1 MNAKLCYN
9 ESNIKRKAVKM
20 KKITSLLLVLVLLT
34 SFITPIFAVENEVN
48 VTLDGFELTFD
59 VPARIIGDRT
69 MVPVRA
75 IFEALGA
82 TVSYDGETKTVSA
95 VRGEDTITLT
105 IGKNELYKNGELA
118 YTMDVVPV
126 IIEENGESRT
136 LVPARAVS
144 EAFGATVE
152 WDGESASAIITNI
165 DDTTVMLIDGYPVD
179 LDTYYY
185 YISAVL
191 YNKMA
196 ERDSLADDEAVNALK
211 AEALDMLLTDFAKLY
226 IGKSVGFTPYMNTI
240 SQKVTSAFDAYKTT
254 YGENFGSVLEESFL
268 TEDVFKTMLMIDAFE
283 YDVLS
288 SLQSSFEY
296 MTDQQLADSLLLSG
310 IFMNAYHIL
319 LETEEEA
326 EKLLETAKAVLEHGT
341 DPGMKDNAD
350 GYYFIKNQMVKEFEE
365 ATLALEVGGTSDIVK
380 SEYGYHIIR
389 RLPIDREFVAH
400 NVRDMYIALLQNLYS
415 NSILE
420 AKEILSKK
428 ILNIVKEDPTNE
440 LINKYFDKYEELFE
454 EMPDPLEDVSN
465 SNVAIDED
473 VAIEITDEED
483 IDSDKFKKL
492 V

>member
-1 MNAKLCYN
+1 
-9 ESNIKRKAVKM
+9 M

-326 EKLLETAKAVLEHGT
+326 EKLLETAKA
-341 DPGMKDNAD
+341 
-350 GYYFIKNQMVKEFEE
+350 
-365 ATLALEVGGTSDIVK
+365 
-380 SEYGYHIIR
+380 
-389 RLPIDREFVAH
+389 
-400 NVRDMYIALLQNLYS
+400 
-415 NSILE
+415 
-420 AKEILSKK
+420 
-428 ILNIVKEDPTNE
+428 
-440 LINKYFDKYEELFE
+440 
-454 EMPDPLEDVSN
+454 
-465 SNVAIDED
+465 
-473 VAIEITDEED
+473 
-483 IDSDKFKKL
+483 
-492 V
+492 